1 MENEDIKIMGFGS
14 ETDAMVTSLA
24 AKNRKE
30 GKKTVVV
37 MNIPGAIIMPWKDQV
52 DAIIVDFF
60 GGEKVSQALVDVIE
74 GKVNP
79 SGKLPITF
87 PNK

>member
-1 MENEDIKIMGFGS
+1 
-14 ETDAMVTSLA
+14 MVTVLA
-24 AKNRKE
+24 TKNRKE

-37 MNIPGAIIMPWKDQV
+37 MSIPGAVVMPWKDLV
-52 DAIIVDFF
+52 DAIIVDFYA
-60 GGEKVSQALVDVIE
+60 GEKVSYALVDVIE